1 MFRNDSLFE
10 LAGKTIFIVQA
21 RTASFGSVQQL
32 DYHLLMFWHRL
43 LQTLKLLILAIA
55 VTVILAPE
63 WPAFGDEAHQLDA
76 IVGQRKFDFLV
87 WELES
92 LGVKA
97 KAMLANGHSFQDER
111 SRHDA
116 VINYLG
122 LVSEIAQINRQIDS
136 AFIDPDVTDPAAA
149 TSSLQEL
156 LVSKRDELLQVQPL
170 AEAIVQ
176 DQVADLLVEDSF
188 DFLNTAWPPVMM
200 HMTPLPAI
208 LIVSP
213 RDHIERIY
221 AIPLVHGL
229 TTADE
234 ELMESRIFDELNLS
248 ALVVPIGGLGMYPS
262 MIIETTSINRLAEVT
277 AHEWA
282 HHWMAPYPINLLYSS
297 DGRVRVMNET
307 VASIVGS
314 EVGPRVI
321 DRYYPEYRPQP
332 SSPPTATAEMT
343 ADSFDFRAEMA
354 ETRTQ
359 ADKLLA
365 EGKVE
370 AAEAYM
376 EIRRQYFVTN
386 RYNIRKLN
394 QAYFAFYGAY
404 ADEPGATGGDPIG
417 PMLLDIRASSPSLR
431 AFMKRVA
438 PIGSLPELESIWEE
452 TRTE

>member
-1 MFRNDSLFE
+1 ML
-10 LAGKTIFIVQA
+10 
-21 RTASFGSVQQL
+21 SFGSQKQL
-32 DYHLLMFWHRL
+32 DYHLRMFWKRIVRTFRL
-43 LQTLKLLILAIA
+43 SILALA
-55 VTVILAPE
+55 LVLILAPE

-87 WELES
+87 WELQS
-92 LGVKA
+92 LGEKA
-97 KAMLANGHSFQDER
+97 KALLANGQSFLDESAR
-111 SRHDA
+111 QEI
-116 VINYLG
+116 VIDYLG
-122 LVSEIAQINRQIDS
+122 LVADIAELNRQIDG
-136 AFIDPDVTDPAAA
+136 AYVDPDIADPAAV
-149 TSSLQEL
+149 TRELQEQL
-156 LVSKRDELLQVQPL
+156 ASKRHELTQVQAL

-176 DQVADLLVEDSF
+176 DQVSDLLVQDAF
-188 DFLNTAWPPVMM
+188 DILNVAWPPVMM

-213 RDHIERIY
+213 RDHIERVY

-229 TTADE
+229 ATADE
-234 ELMESRIFDELNLS
+234 ELMESRIFDELDLS

-314 EVGPRVI
+314 EIGPKVI
-321 DRYYPEYRPQP
+321 ERFYPDYLPKP
-332 SSPPTATAEMT
+332 SPPQADSTAEPEN
-343 ADSFDFRAEMA
+343 SFDFRAEMA

-365 EGKVE
+365 EGEIE

-376 EIRRQYFVTN
+376 EMRRRYFVAN

-438 PIGSLPELESIWEE
+438 PIGSLTELESVWEA
-452 TRTE
+452 TTAQ